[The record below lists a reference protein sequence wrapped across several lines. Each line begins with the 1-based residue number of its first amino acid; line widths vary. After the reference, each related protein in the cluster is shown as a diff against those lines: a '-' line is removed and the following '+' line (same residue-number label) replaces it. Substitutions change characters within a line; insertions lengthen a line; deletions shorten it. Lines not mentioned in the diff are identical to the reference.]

1 MTHLIVYDTNNNA
14 HILDLKD
21 EGNVYLTKQF
31 ASISDFTI
39 KGGYSQ
45 SFRIPMTERNASFFS
60 PLWNPN
66 NLTFDFGKKIEA
78 EIQVDTLPI
87 EKGYLQV
94 QKVYSKGEM
103 WHEIDAQFFSNVP
116 NLATEIGEK
125 KISDIQ
131 DLTSLNH
138 LMLFDNV
145 PQPFAHTDLLYG
157 IADRGQRFSENLNE
171 IYNTGA
177 KPVLSGDNPLYVNDL
192 TPFVNVKY
200 LFDNVFADANFTYE
214 STTLDGIL
222 EDYYMPFINS
232 QFSATEETVEDL
244 YFFAI
249 TTGATLNDFTVTIPT
264 ANIYQSFPLNGSYL
278 VEVAD
283 NGSNLSPSMVYSA
296 DFTGTYEFSI
306 RLGVKIANPYPF
318 FANINSTCYARIVD
332 NTTNAILYQASFVAY
347 TYDTLFQINAPVSLL
362 QGQSVRLEVAFQKI
376 VYNYLGTFYTFDTY
390 ELNSNGWWRL
400 NLVPF
405 NTIMQSGTMDVP
417 KCAPDYKQIDLV
429 RDIIKMHN
437 LVIIPSQTDARHL
450 IIEPMTIYL
459 GSGNTDVDW
468 THKLD
473 LTKDVV
479 LYSPKAE
486 QNKTFLWTY
495 KAGGE
500 YLSQLYVSAGR
511 TYGEYKIF
519 DTGNDFATGE
529 NKMELQLASTP
540 LNEINGMNIPIPKF
554 INEQGQFV
562 ASGARCLYLVPQTM
576 EVSLWN
582 EDTSEAELKTI
593 KLFSHYS
600 ELNPSV
606 TDYDLNFAPE
616 TPLQVIVANPYN
628 NLWNLYWRRYYNELY
643 SDEART
649 MEAYFLLDPVDYYNI
664 KFNDIIYIKDSYWRL
679 IDIEGYALDKRISVK
694 CKLVKFL
701 SVVLTDCDLTPS
713 AIGLSGQVFFSD
725 GVDDDLNGSQECCEL
740 YGYTWSTEKGQCYAI
755 GGRAGQPSQ
764 VNINTQQVEK
774 QNVTL
779 GSNNIIEQG
788 NDLSIVS
795 GNNNKATTDVN
806 GSLIIGNGI
815 DAPYRGI
822 HYGDGSVDT
831 GTAIKG
837 RSQGG
842 ILMASGF
849 GDYAATGDKIELFLN
864 GGSDYINLE
873 DGVNWMIEVNAI
885 GLTPTGERHS
895 LSFFTHI
902 WKDTTAA
909 SGVGSKQYDDGDFGA
924 CSLSIDTTT
933 NTAEHRL
940 SIQSTTATYP
950 INDVHWSATIKYTQ
964 TL

>member
-1 MTHLIVYDTNNNA
+1 MTHLIVYDINNNA

-45 SFRIPMTERNASFFS
+45 SFRIPMTERNSSFFS

-131 DLTSLNH
+131 DLSSFNH
-138 LMLFDNV
+138 LMIFDNV

-177 KPVLSGDNPLYVNDL
+177 KPVLSGDNPLKVNDL

-232 QFSATEETVEDL
+232 QFSATEEQIEDL
-244 YFFAI
+244 YFSAYNPDTETF
-249 TTGATLNDFTVTIPT
+249 
-264 ANIYQSFPLNGSYL
+264 GSGTYHLDGVYL
-278 VEVAD
+278 DEYAD
-283 NGSNLSPSMVYSA
+283 NGNNLNSTTIVYTAPFDGLYQINVRMITQLDDTGVTLSPNA
-296 DFTGTYEFSI
+296 
-306 RLGVKIANPYPF
+306 
-318 FANINSTCYARIVD
+318 INTAYVRIVD
-332 NTTNAILYQASFVAY
+332 NTTNAVLWQQSFNEYFYESTFETSAN
-347 TYDTLFQINAPVSLL
+347 INLIA
-362 QGQSVRLEVAFQKI
+362 GQSIKLVVQFLTLE
-376 VYNYLGTFYTFDTY
+376 LFDAPSNQY
-390 ELNSNGWWRL
+390 YSFSSHDLKFNSGWWL
-400 NLVPF
+400 NAVGF
-405 NTIMQSGTMDVP
+405 TAIMQGGTMDVQ

-437 LVIIPSQTDARHL
+437 LVIIPSQTDPRHL

-486 QNKTFLWTY
+486 QSKTFLWTY

-500 YLSQLYVSAGR
+500 YLSQLFVRAGR

-562 ASGARCLYLVPQTM
+562 ASGARCLYIVPQTM
-576 EVSLWN
+576 QVSLWN

-664 KFNDIIYIKDSYWRL
+664 KFNDVIYIKDSYWRL

-713 AIGLSGQVFFSD
+713 AIGLSGQVFFTD

-755 GGRAGQPSQ
+755 GGLAGQPSQ

-795 GNNNKATTDVN
+795 GNNNRATTDVN

-885 GLTPTGERHS
+885 GITPTGERHS